1 MTVARRLYL
10 GFGLMLAILI
20 GVAAVAMT
28 KVQAID
34 ASLRANEQRHS
45 LIQRHAFELRSSVHE
60 RAIVI
65 RDVVLGTSPA
75 GRQKEAAAIEAL
87 TASYVEASAE
97 LDRLLANEPASGETA
112 KRYAEVKAIE
122 SQALAITREIVELSN
137 RGELPGAAEA
147 LAQKLRPQLALWR
160 EAIQRVI
167 DVEERAIHAGNR
179 AALEQSGSFR
189 TVMLIA
195 LALALLVGVGMAWSI
210 SRSVLGQLGA
220 EPEALGE
227 AARRVAEGDLRPVP
241 GAGAAPAGSVLAL
254 LAVMQSSL
262 ARVVGQVRA
271 ASDSIA
277 TGSAEIAI
285 GNADLSQR
293 TEQQA
298 SSLQQTASSMEQM
311 TSTVQNNADAARQ
324 ATQLA
329 TSASAAAEK
338 GGQVVSEVVRTMS
351 DITAS
356 SRTIADIIGVI
367 DGIAFQT
374 NILALNAAVEA
385 ARAGEQGRGFAVV
398 AGEVRNLAQ
407 RSAEAAKEIKSLI
420 GSSVERVEAG
430 SRLVGEAGTT
440 MADIV
445 AQVQRVADLISE
457 ISSATIEQTT
467 GIAQVG
473 QAVTLL
479 DQSTQQNAALVEQ
492 SAAAADS
499 LKQQAAQLAEVVN
512 LFKLGDERAAQ
523 ASTAAARTSAAKS
536 RAAEARSNGLRTAD
550 AGSAASKGVAEG
562 AAGVNSAATA
572 DVAAS
577 VAPSSAAGRTQPGT
591 AAAGRFGAATHEPG
605 ASPAR
610 AGTEPRST
618 ASRSTASRST
628 AAARAGTSNSM
639 PQPAVAATA
648 DDDWETF

>member
-1 MTVARRLYL
+1 MLQTIFTRMTVAKRLYI
-10 GFGLMLAILI
+10 GFGLILAIL
-20 GVAAVAMT
+20 VAVTVVAMT

-34 ASLRANEQRHS
+34 SALRANNDRHA
-45 LIQRHAFELRSSVHE
+45 LIQRYAINFRGSAHD
-60 RAIVI
+60 RAIAI
-65 RDVVLGTSPA
+65 RDVVLSTTPA
-75 GRQKEAAAIEAL
+75 DRRKEVATIESLAAF
-87 TASYVEASAE
+87 YVEAGTALEKVLAGGPSSPEIDKMYADVKDIEAKTVASTKEIIALTNNSAATE
-97 LDRLLANEPASGETA
+97 AYEILWNKA
-112 KRYAEVKAIE
+112 KPQYVQWLGAI
-122 SQALAITREIVELSN
+122 N
-137 RGELPGAAEA
+137 R
-147 LAQKLRPQLALWR
+147 
-160 EAIQRVI
+160 II
-167 DVEERAIHAGNR
+167 DAEERSIQAGNKV
-179 AALEQSGSFR
+179 ALEQSGSFLR
-189 TVMLIA
+189 VMLIA
-195 LALALLVGVGMAWSI
+195 LGVALVIGGAMAWSI
-210 SRSVLGQLGA
+210 SRSILSQLGA
-220 EPEALGE
+220 EPGALGD
-227 AARRVAEGDLRPVP
+227 AAKRVADGDLRPVP
-241 GAGAAPAGSVLAL
+241 GASEAPEGSVLAL
-254 LAVMQSSL
+254 LSAMQSSL

-298 SSLQQTASSMEQM
+298 SNLQQTASSMEQM
-311 TSTVQNNADAARQ
+311 TSTVKNNADAARQ

-338 GGQVVSEVVRTMS
+338 GGQVVGEVVSTMN

-398 AGEVRNLAQ
+398 AGEVRSLAQ

-420 GSSVERVEAG
+420 GTSVEKVEIG

-457 ISSATIEQTT
+457 ISSATIEQTS

-473 QAVTLL
+473 DAVSQL

-499 LKQQAAQLAEVVN
+499 LKQQATQLADVVS
-512 LFKLGDERAAQ
+512 LFKLGNDGNTRMGAAVEPLMSSASSSIVKSSAMTGTSSSMAKLR
-523 ASTAAARTSAAKS
+523 ASTKAPARPALSKPA
-536 RAAEARSNGLRTAD
+536 L
-550 AGSAASKGVAEG
+550 AASAP
-562 AAGVNSAATA
+562 ALASASTPAPR
-572 DVAAS
+572 AS
-577 VAPSSAAGRTQPGT
+577 
-591 AAAGRFGAATHEPG
+591 H
-605 ASPAR
+605 
-610 AGTEPRST
+610 
-618 ASRSTASRST
+618 
-628 AAARAGTSNSM
+628 N
-639 PQPAVAATA
+639 